1 MGYEQEN
8 VKPYDSNQ
16 DKTEQVT
23 RMFDKIAHSY
33 DQLNHTL
40 SLGIDRYWR
49 RHAINQLKAFRPKH
63 ILDIA
68 TGTGDFALLAYKL
81 LHPEHITGCDISEG
95 MMEVGRQKI
104 AKAGLS
110 QQITFQNEDC
120 CKGMSFATDSVDA
133 ITIAFGARNF
143 AHLDDG
149 LKEMYRVL
157 KPGAPLILL
166 ELSVPVHFPMK
177 QLFWIYAHVV
187 MPTIGRLISKDNS
200 AYTYLP
206 SSMEAFP
213 QAEVMEGILQKAGFS
228 QVSYERMT
236 FGICTLFKAIK

>member
-1 MGYEQEN
+1 MSYKQES
-8 VKPYDSNQ
+8 VKPYHPEQ

-23 RMFDKIAHSY
+23 RMFDTIAHSY

-40 SLGIDRYWR
+40 SLGIDRWWR
-49 RHAINQLKAFRPKH
+49 RHAINQLKPFQPKQ

-68 TGTGDFALLAYKL
+68 TGTGDFALLAYKIL
-81 LHPEHITGCDISEG
+81 QPQHIYGADISEG
-95 MMEVGRQKI
+95 MMEIGRQKV
-104 AKAGLS
+104 AQAGLS
-110 QQITFQNEDC
+110 SIITFQNEDC
-120 CKGMSFATDSVDA
+120 CKGMSFASDSMDA

-149 LKEMYRVL
+149 LKEMCRVL
-157 KPGAPLILL
+157 KPGMPLVLL

-177 QLFWIYAHVV
+177 QLFWIYSHVV
-187 MPTIGRLISKDNS
+187 MPTIGRLISHDDS

-213 QAEVMEGILQKAGFS
+213 QAEVVSVSLKNAGFS
-228 QVSYERMT
+228 QVCYERLT
-236 FGICTLFKAIK
+236 FGICTLFIATK

>member
-1 MGYEQEN
+1 MAYRQEN
-8 VKPYDSNQ
+8 IKPYDSQQ

-23 RMFDKIAHSY
+23 RMFDNIAHSY
-33 DQLNHTL
+33 DRLNHTL
-40 SLGIDRYWR
+40 SLGIDRWWR
-49 RHAINQLKAFRPKH
+49 HHAINQLKAYQPQQL
-63 ILDIA
+63 LDIA

-81 LHPEHITGCDISEG
+81 LRPEHIFGADISEG
-95 MMEVGRQKI
+95 MMEIGRKKV
-104 AKAGLS
+104 AEAGLS
-110 QQITFQNEDC
+110 DKITFQNEDC
-120 CKGMSFATDSVDA
+120 CKGMSFASDSMDA

-149 LKEMYRVL
+149 LKEMCRVL
-157 KPGAPLILL
+157 KPGKPLILL

-187 MPTIGRLISKDNS
+187 MPTIGRLISHDES

-213 QAEVMEGILQKAGFS
+213 QAEIVSQSLKKAGFS
-228 QVSYERMT
+228 EVHFERLT